1 MRRLGQILGIFGV
14 AIAAAGCGAS
24 GSGTVPLE
32 PPAPLQGAAADHMR
46 LDMMRLRLDDL
57 GPNWQREAPTSESK
71 TSSKCD
77 PRPRDVKITAGS
89 WKSRGVS
96 YGFGTTAQ
104 VHSDAIVF
112 AAPAD
117 AQKTVDAY
125 MAPSV
130 IRCITRQLR
139 KEFHGS
145 KDVKLL
151 GITTSV
157 LRRHRVADELSGFR
171 VTLNL
176 AKGKRFFKFFI
187 DGFMVREDRA
197 VAQFSYMNAFQP
209 AATGTEYTLAQAIA
223 QRGALG
229 K

>member
-1 MRRLGQILGIFGV
+1 MRRLGQVLGIFGV
-14 AIAAAGCGAS
+14 AIAAAACGSS
-24 GSGTVPLE
+24 GGGTVPSA
-32 PPAPLQGAAADHMR
+32 PGAPLQGAAADHMR

-57 GPNWQREAPTSESK
+57 GPNWRREAPSSQSSD
-71 TSSKCD
+71 SSKCD
-77 PRPRDVKITAGS
+77 PHPHGVKITAGS

-96 YGFGTTAQ
+96 YAYGTTAQ
-104 VHSDAIVF
+104 VHSDAIVV
-112 AAPAD
+112 ATPAD
-117 AQKTVDAY
+117 ALKTVDAY

-130 IRCITRQLR
+130 IRCITHELR
-139 KEFHGS
+139 HEFHRS
-145 KDVKLL
+145 KDLTLL

-187 DGFMVREDRA
+187 DGFMVRQDRA
-197 VAQFSYMNAFQP
+197 VAQFTYMNAFQP
-209 AATGTEYTLAQAIA
+209 AQTGTEYTLAEAIA

-229 K
+229 

>member
-1 MRRLGQILGIFGV
+1 MRRLAQAIGIFGV
-14 AIAAAGCGAS
+14 AIAAAACGSS
-24 GSGTVPLE
+24 GSGTIPSA
-32 PPAPLQGAAADHMR
+32 PATPLQGAAADHMR

-57 GPNWQREAPTSESK
+57 GPNWQRQAPSSESK

-77 PRPRDVKITAGS
+77 PRPRDVKITAGN

-112 AAPAD
+112 ATPAD

-130 IRCITRQLR
+130 IRCVTRELHR
-139 KEFHGS
+139 EFRGS
-145 KDVKLL
+145 KHVKLL
-151 GITTSV
+151 GITSSV
-157 LRRHRVADELSGFR
+157 LRRHRVADELAGFR

-187 DGFMVREDRA
+187 DGFLVRQDRA
-197 VAQFSYMNAFQP
+197 VAEFSYMNAFQP
-209 AATGTEYTLAQAIA
+209 PSTGTEYTLAQAIA

-229 K
+229 

>member
-1 MRRLGQILGIFGV
+1 MRRLGPALGILGV
-14 AIAAAGCGAS
+14 AIAAAACGS
-24 GSGTVPLE
+24 GSGTVPSA
-32 PPAPLQGAAADHMR
+32 PAAPLQGAAADHMR

-57 GPNWQREAPTSESK
+57 GPNWQRQTPSPEDK

-77 PRPRDVKITAGS
+77 PRPQDVKITAGS
-89 WKSRGVS
+89 WTSRGVS

-112 AAPAD
+112 ATPAD

-130 IRCITRQLR
+130 IRCVTRELR

-145 KDVKLL
+145 HDVKLL

-157 LRRHRVADELSGFR
+157 LQRHRVADELAGFR

-187 DGFMVREDRA
+187 DGFMVRQDRA
-197 VAQFSYMNAFQP
+197 VAEFSYMNAFQP
-209 AATGTEYTLAQAIA
+209 ASTGTEYTLAQAIA

-229 K
+229 

>member
-1 MRRLGQILGIFGV
+1 MRRLGQALGIFGV
-14 AIAAAGCGAS
+14 AMAAAACGS
-24 GSGTVPLE
+24 GSGTVPSA
-32 PPAPLQGAAADHMR
+32 PAAPLQGAAADHMR

-57 GPNWQREAPTSESK
+57 GPNWQREAPSSASEN
-71 TSSKCD
+71 SSKCD
-77 PRPRDVKITAGS
+77 PRPKDVTITAGS

-112 AAPAD
+112 ATPAD

-130 IRCITRQLR
+130 IRCVTRELR
-139 KEFHGS
+139 REFHRS

-157 LRRHRVADELSGFR
+157 LRRHRVADELAGFR

-176 AKGKRFFKFFI
+176 AKGKRFFKFFV
-187 DGFMVREDRA
+187 DGFMVRQDRA
-197 VAQFSYMNAFQP
+197 VAEFSYMNAFQP
-209 AATGTEYTLAQAIA
+209 ASTGTEYTLAQAIA

-229 K
+229 